1 MLRCGRAFY
10 LDHKTPAT
18 TWTRLQ
24 PSKSASSIL
33 LPTTAHAKITT
44 DPVILVPHTT
54 NVDGTYVDVCLILGW
69 EEWLTLDVRPYF
81 VDHHMRTM
89 I

>member
-10 LDHKTPAT
+10 FDHKTRAT
-18 TWTRLQ
+18 TWTRPQ
-24 PSKSASSIL
+24 PSMSASSIF

-44 DPVILVPHTT
+44 DPVILVPNTT
-54 NVDGTYVDVCLILGW
+54 NVDGTYVDVRLLLGW
-69 EEWLTLDVRPYF
+69 EEWRTLDLRPYL
-81 VDHHMRTM
+81 VDHQKRTT